1 MAKQIKRLS
10 LYISTLIMSLILSIF
25 ATGCSANYHIRK
37 AISKGYR
44 CEEGFADTIRI
55 SSIDSIPYVLR
66 DSIAWERVIVQ
77 KDTIVHYRASKVPK
91 TRFEIRFD
99 NRRFADS
106 LKNVRKM
113 YSDNLKA
120 YKKINFD
127 RVKAYKK
134 IVQIQT
140 KPQYKFKIDW
150 RYVIVAYIL
159 GFFTRLSISE
169 TFRSRISL
177 LTKFLK

>member
-1 MAKQIKRLS
+1 MAQQIKRLS
-10 LYISTLIMSLILSIF
+10 LYISTLIILSS
-25 ATGCSANYHIRK
+25 CSAHYHIVRAMK
-37 AISKGYR
+37 KGYR
-44 CEEGFADTIRI
+44 CNEVSDTIRI

-66 DSIAWERVIVQ
+66 DSIAWEKVIVQ
-77 KDTIVHYRASKVPK
+77 KDTIIRYRASKVPK

-113 YSDNLKA
+113 YFDSLKA
-120 YKKINFD
+120 YKKINSD

-134 IVQIQT
+134 IVKIQT
-140 KPQYKFKIDW
+140 KPLYKFKIDW

-159 GFFTRLSISE
+159 GFFTRLSLSE